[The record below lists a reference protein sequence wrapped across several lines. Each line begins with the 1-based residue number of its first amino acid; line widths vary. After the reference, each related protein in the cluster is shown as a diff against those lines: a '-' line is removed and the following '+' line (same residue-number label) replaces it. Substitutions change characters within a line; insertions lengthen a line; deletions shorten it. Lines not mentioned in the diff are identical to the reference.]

1 LAAHKQNKS
10 TNPQQIK
17 SDLESIVFD
26 NSSEGKRKQQ
36 DIINRLVCNIDNK
49 PVSGLQR
56 HIARHNKTVLIRETL
71 TERI

>member
-36 DIINRLVCNIDNK
+36 DIINRLVCDIDTK
-49 PVSGLQR
+49 R
-56 HIARHNKTVLIRETL
+56 AKTGIERFYAKQHHRVKLIY
-71 TERI
+71 ERI

>member
-10 TNPQQIK
+10 SNPQQIK

-49 PVSGLQR
+49 PVSGIERYLKRQ
-56 HIARHNKTVLIRETL
+56 NKSAKMIY
-71 TERI
+71 ERI

>member
-36 DIINRLVCNIDNK
+36 DIINRLVCNVDSRPATGIERFYK
-49 PVSGLQR
+49 KQR
-56 HIARHNKTVLIRETL
+56 NRVKLIY
-71 TERI
+71 ERI